1 MAEVN
6 KVQRTEFDSFL
17 ALQNCLGALALFRRN
32 KCDRFL
38 RAQSQVAGTVVRRQ
52 PEFDLR
58 PIGGV
63 PPMTR
68 QNKTLLMLGQIP
80 TLEKRVLPMD
90 FSGYAGSALSWP
102 LFLTRL
108 SGPESDFKCVTTHRW
123 RTSTCSDRLTS
134 K

>member
-1 MAEVN
+1 MAEIN
-6 KVQRTEFDSFL
+6 EIQRTEFDSFL

-52 PEFDLR
+52 PEFDLG

-68 QNKTLLMLGQIP
+68 QNKTLLMLGQMP
-80 TLEKRVLPMD
+80 TLENVPFPWILVGTRVP
-90 FSGYAGSALSWP
+90 
-102 LFLTRL
+102 R
-108 SGPESDFKCVTTHRW
+108 
-123 RTSTCSDRLTS
+123 
-134 K
+134 

>member
-17 ALQNCLGALALFRRN
+17 ALQNCLGALALFDRN

-68 QNKTLLMLGQIP
+68 QNKTLLMLGQMP
-80 TLEKRVLPMD
+80 TLENVSSVWILVGARLSCSIGRFP
-90 FSGYAGSALSWP
+90 ALSEHPSVSQSVPIDMKSDP
-102 LFLTRL
+102 L
-108 SGPESDFKCVTTHRW
+108 SIE
-123 RTSTCSDRLTS
+123 
-134 K
+134 